1 MKDTAAIMLCI
12 LHSALRQLT
21 LTGLTVVPVNTSDCS
36 KSIRH
41 FDSFNLTCI
50 ITMNC
55 NDYLNAV
62 KLTEQLALENY
73 EQRNGVVDYR
83 LPGVC
88 NHYMATY
95 DLNGKRNGEL
105 CLSCTVSKTIGGQLR
120 YTFKIN
126 SERVAYKNLYHKFRQ
141 LGAFNDQLYV
151 PALV

>member
-1 MKDTAAIMLCI
+1 
-12 LHSALRQLT
+12 
-21 LTGLTVVPVNTSDCS
+21 
-36 KSIRH
+36 
-41 FDSFNLTCI
+41 
-50 ITMNC
+50 MNC

-126 SERVAYKNLYHKFRQ
+126 DERVAYKNLHYKFEQ

-151 PALV
+151 SALV